1 MTSTPRAKADTA
13 CAGAIEIARLGLVD
27 LVPDAEV
34 GEHLGFDVE
43 GERVVTHYFAAERPG
58 YRGWRWSVTV
68 ARASRQKAITVDEV
82 VLLPGADAVLAP
94 AWVPWRE
101 RVEPGDVG
109 PGYLLPAD
117 DDDPRLAPGY
127 TAADER
133 PAGDAVRQVVDE
145 LGLGRPRVL
154 SAEGLE
160 QAAERWYSGSHGPR
174 APIAES
180 APGRCATCGFLLHVA
195 GPLGAVFGAC
205 ANAYSPSD
213 GRIVSYDHGCG
224 AHSEVD
230 VTGGADV
237 GLRLPEPVLDTIGN
251 DDVERF

>member
-1 MTSTPRAKADTA
+1 MTFTSRAKADSA
-13 CAGAIEIARLGLVD
+13 CAAGIETARQGLAH
-27 LVPDAEV
+27 LVPESEV

-43 GERVVTHYFAAERPG
+43 GERVVTHYFAAARPG

-68 ARASRQKAITVDEV
+68 ARASRQKTVTVDEV
-82 VLLPGADAVLAP
+82 VLLPGADALVAP

-101 RVEPGDVG
+101 RVEPGDLG
-109 PGYLLPAD
+109 PGYLLPAE

-127 TAADER
+127 TAADES
-133 PAGDAVRQVVDE
+133 PAGDEVRQVVDE
-145 LGLGRPRVL
+145 LGLGRRRVM
-154 SAEGLE
+154 STEGLE
-160 QAAERWYSGSHGPR
+160 QAAERWYSGSHGPS

-180 APGRCATCGFLLHVA
+180 APGSCATCGFLVHLA

-230 VTGGADV
+230 VRTGADEMS
-237 GLRLPEPVLDTIGN
+237 LPEPVLDTLGN